1 MHVTFK
7 WCRWPTY
14 IERQYPG
21 ATGLNKSNG
30 LNKQLLSAKIE
41 KEYFRVIRNPTARTP
56 QDMDGTLTLIFAKS
70 ETP

>member
-30 LNKQLLSAKIE
+30 LNKQQLSAKIE
-41 KEYFRVIRNPTARTP
+41 KEYFRVNRNPTVRKNLI
-56 QDMDGTLTLIFAKS
+56 TLELMPKFDQIC
-70 ETP
+70 

>member
-30 LNKQLLSAKIE
+30 LNKQQLSAKIE
-41 KEYFRVIRNPTARTP
+41 KEYFRVNRNPTVRKKP
-56 QDMDGTLTLIFAKS
+56 YNMGTNT
-70 ETP
+70 